1 MNKETK
7 DVFDKIKNE
16 VIYCHY
22 HWQTY
27 RQLFG
32 TNESRIK
39 IMNDTTPS
47 VFLILQDLFMDNITL
62 AISKLI
68 DHAETK
74 GNKNLSLYLLLDLLE
89 NEIDVS
95 SREKLIALIEQ
106 LKGIIKIFR
115 DRRNKLIA
123 HLDLKTAIGVKVE
136 DKYLISR
143 KNVEDALAIISKF
156 LNEIELYFFDGESMY
171 DEIIGFIG
179 DDGTSLLI
187 NMAKAIAYDELVNQ
201 KIITENLWQKYGQV

>member
-16 VIYCHY
+16 VIHCHY

-47 VFLILQDLFMDNITL
+47 VFLILQDLSMDNITL
-62 AISKLI
+62 AISKLT